1 MSAATHRSVA
11 ELAGKKAA
19 ATLARRPA
27 NGAPSAHRVA
37 VVGAS
42 AAGLSVVEAL
52 RRNGFDGRITLVG
65 EESELPYDRPPLS
78 KEVLSGAWPEERVR
92 LCDESTLAGYDV
104 DLRLGMRATGVDP
117 IARRVG
123 LADGTAVSYDALVV
137 ATGVRPRGLPGSE
150 GLSGVHVLRTLAD
163 ARALRSTLVGGPRLV
178 IVGAGFLGAEVASVA
193 GAAGA
198 QVTMVS
204 DLHAPL
210 SDVLGADLGA
220 LLRDVHRQHGV
231 RVVTGTP
238 VRDVLAAGGRVSG
251 VRLADGSVLDADVVL
266 IAIGSRPNVEWLA
279 GSDIPVGNGV
289 LCDRNCQ
296 ARPGVWAAGD
306 VASWVH
312 GTLGR
317 RLRLEHRTNAAE
329 QGIAVADN
337 ILSGA
342 HPAPFAPV
350 PYIWSDQYDLKI
362 QIYGTPRGA
371 DSFVIAEGDLEA
383 RRLVAF
389 YGRGGVVCAAVG
401 INMVRPLRAARALV
415 AAAAPWSAVEN
426 REGMRIS

>member
-1 MSAATHRSVA
+1 MSAS
-11 ELAGKKAA
+11 G
-19 ATLARRPA
+19 
-27 NGAPSAHRVA
+27 GVA

-65 EESELPYDRPPLS
+65 EETELPYDRPPLS
-78 KEVLSGAWPEERVR
+78 KEILSGAWPEARVR
-92 LCDESTLAGYDV
+92 LRDESTLAGYDV

-117 IARRVG
+117 IARKVE
-123 LADGTAVSYDALVV
+123 LADGAAVPYDELVV
-137 ATGVRPRGLPGSE
+137 ATGVRPRRLPGSE
-150 GLSGVHVLRTLAD
+150 GISGVHVLRTLAD
-163 ARALRSTLVGGPRLV
+163 ARVLRSTLVGGPRLV

-193 GAAGA
+193 SAAGA

-204 DLHAPL
+204 DLQAPL
-210 SDVLGADLGA
+210 SDMLGADLGA
-220 LLRDVHRQHGV
+220 LLLGVHQEHGV
-231 RVVTGTP
+231 RVVTGAL
-238 VRDVLAAGGRVSG
+238 VREVLAAGGRVRG

-266 IAIGSRPNVEWLA
+266 IAIGSLPNVEWLA
-279 GSDIPVGNGV
+279 GSGIPVGNGV

-296 ARPGVWAAGD
+296 AGPGVWAAGD

-312 GTLGR
+312 GTVGR
-317 RLRLEHRTNAAE
+317 RMRLEHRTNAAE
-329 QGIAVADN
+329 QAIAVADN

-342 HPAPFAPV
+342 RPAPFAPV

-371 DSFVIAEGDLEA
+371 DSFVIAEGGLEA
-383 RRLVAF
+383 RRLTAL
-389 YGRGGVVCAAVG
+389 YGRDGVVCAAVG

-415 AAAAPWSAVEN
+415 AAATPWSAVEN
-426 REGMRIS
+426 KEGIRT